1 MSTTTYKIQT
11 QKASN
16 DVTVSASN
24 GLSVNKTG
32 NNYEVSGKNLNDA
45 FAKLEPRVKA
55 LETKPDKDGQTLS
68 VSGNNLTISGGN
80 TVTLP
85 IPVAQTPVEVAV
97 ADGLSVTRAGNK
109 YTVSSKALLDRITA
123 LERKPDNDAQ
133 RLSISGNTLSL
144 TNGGSVT
151 LPTPATY
158 NDTDIKR
165 RLTALEGKA
174 DKDTVYNDTEV
185 KNRISALERKAD
197 NDNQTLSVSGRNLSI
212 TRGNTVVI
220 PDTSQPI
227 FRIAKNYIGGNGSA
241 GSTATTTISNL
252 MNPDGLKVGDIVQ
265 DFYNSAN
272 NSNMGYFKVTAIN
285 GQNVTLQGVGF
296 HDTPQA
302 PTLAQFNDL
311 NNKFNALKT
320 DYDRVIQALQKIVSN
335 LQSTGAWTGGIT
347 GSFVPNRNI
356 ATGNIN
362 IFGGT
367 VDGNSF
373 IRTNSGKTENDLAGG
388 IS

>member
-11 QKASN
+11 QKVSN
-16 DVTVSASN
+16 DITVSASN
-24 GLSVNKTG
+24 GLTVTKSG
-32 NNYEVSGKNLNDA
+32 NNYDVSGKVFSDA
-45 FAKLEPRVKA
+45 FAKLEPRVRA

-97 ADGLSVTRAGNK
+97 SDGLSVTRTGNK

-158 NDTDIKR
+158 NDADIKR

-174 DKDTVYNDTEV
+174 D
-185 KNRISALERKAD
+185 S
-197 NDNQTLSVSGRNLSI
+197 DNQTLSVNGRNLSI
-212 TRGNTVVI
+212 ARGNTVVI
-220 PDTSQPI
+220 PDTAQPI
-227 FRIAKNYIGGNGSA
+227 FRIAKADIGGNGSA

-265 DFYNSAN
+265 DFYSTN
-272 NSNMGYFKVTAIN
+272 NGSNMGYFKVTAIN
-285 GQNVTLQGVGF
+285 GQNVSLQGLGN

-302 PTLAQFNDL
+302 PSLAQFNDL
-311 NNKFNALKT
+311 NNRFNTLKA
-320 DYDRVIQALQKIVSN
+320 DYDRVIQALNKIVSN

-388 IS
+388 VN